1 MTVAY
6 VEFGAAGNEVLSG
19 GANWVL
25 PTIIGAVVL
34 AISIFLPRLLRRR
47 G

>member
-1 MTVAY
+1 
-6 VEFGAAGNEVLSG
+6 VLSG